1 MVMAEIGGHLAHQ
14 LPLHNHNH
22 NQTGLQPSLVMNH
35 HLDLDCHGH
44 DVISGSKEK
53 LRKSSSEG
61 IILHTLNEKQ
71 RLSHC
76 VGCGGQIHDQYIL
89 RVAPDLEWHA
99 ACLKCQECRQF
110 LDESCTCFV
119 RDGKTYCKRDYVRLF
134 GTKCDKCGNSF
145 SKNDFVMRAKT
156 KIFHIECFRCS
167 ACARQL
173 LPGDE
178 FALRDAGA
186 LYCKEDHDVL
196 EKSSQ
201 SSLTSSSVE
210 SNNNISSSN
219 NNNTNLSNNNHSSEL
234 GSMSDSGSESGSHK
248 SIREKRP
255 SGPSDG
261 KPTRVRTVLNEKQ
274 LHTLRT
280 CYNANPR
287 PDALMKEQLVEMTSL
302 SPRVIRVWFQ
312 NKRCKDKKKTI
323 QMKLQMQQ
331 EKEGRKLGYGAMQG
345 IPMIASSPVR
355 HDSPLNL
362 QGLDVQTYQPPWKAL
377 SDFALHADLDSNGAI
392 NTHTP
397 AFQQLVNQM
406 HGYDLNGMPVLP
418 PHPPQGPHPHPP
430 PGQQM
435 NGPGPGGSSMDSGIT
450 SHHHPDSTDSY
461 VTYLESDDKSKLALT
476 PSSSS
481 SASAATSISS
491 PPSSSSAA
499 AATGGG
505 GVGVGG
511 IGIGNGIGGG
521 GSGVVGVVG
530 VGVGMGMGMG
540 MGLGMGGAGIGA
552 GSAAA
557 SQSATEQLMQML
569 QKVTGSGGVPAS
581 HAVL

>member
-14 LPLHNHNH
+14 LPNLHNHT
-22 NQTGLQPSLVMNH
+22 QSGLQPSLVMNH
-35 HLDLDCHGH
+35 HLELDCHGH
-44 DVISGSKEK
+44 DVIK
-53 LRKSSSEG
+53 
-61 IILHTLNEKQ
+61 KQ
-71 RLSHC
+71 RLSLC

-178 FALRDAGA
+178 FALRDGGI

-201 SSLTSSSVE
+201 SSLTSSSIE
-210 SNNNISSSN
+210 SNNNNSSSN
-219 NNNTNLSNNNHSSEL
+219 NNNTSLSNNNHSSEL

-287 PDALMKEQLVEMTSL
+287 PDALMKEQLVEMTGL

-362 QGLDVQTYQPPWKAL
+362 QGIDVQTYQPPWKAL

-406 HGYDLNGMPVLP
+406 HGYDLNGMPPLP
-418 PHPPQGPHPHPP
+418 PHQQQGPHPPP

-435 NGPGPGGSSMDSGIT
+435 NGPPIGSMDSGIT

-476 PSSSS
+476 PTSSMSLSMSSSS
-481 SASAATSISS
+481 SLSSASTSAATSIAS
-491 PPSSSSAA
+491 PPSASNTAGALLGSAA
-499 AATGGG
+499 AAGAIGGLGVGGVVAAACALNPGLALGGMAVGGGGGG
-505 GVGVGG
+505 GVVGSLGVG
-511 IGIGNGIGGG
+511 NT
-521 GSGVVGVVG
+521 
-530 VGVGMGMGMG
+530 
-540 MGLGMGGAGIGA
+540 
-552 GSAAA
+552 A
-557 SQSATEQLMQML
+557 SCGQAQSATEQLMQML
-569 QKVTGSGGVPAS
+569 QKVTAS
-581 HAVL
+581 PTHAVL